1 MLVLSRFICD
11 FKNILLYRITVP
23 IFLIMVKIIMMV
35 MIKEMFVMKMTIM
48 IITSMEK

>member
-11 FKNILLYRITVP
+11 FKNILPYRITVR
-23 IFLIMVKIIMMV
+23 IFLIMVKIIVMV
-35 MIKEMFVMKMTIM
+35 MIKEMIVMKMTIM